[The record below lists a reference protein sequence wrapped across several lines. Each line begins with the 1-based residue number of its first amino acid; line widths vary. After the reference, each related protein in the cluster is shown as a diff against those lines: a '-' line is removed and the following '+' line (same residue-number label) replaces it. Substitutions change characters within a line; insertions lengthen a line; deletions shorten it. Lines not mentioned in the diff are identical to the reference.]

1 MITIIEDAIEQEGE
15 KKSCGSSGR
24 IESPKTT
31 PQQTRKVRETDTA
44 KRVSTSHKSSKMA
57 EKSQIE
63 SHEPVSR
70 AEFGKELAEKPDIKI
85 EQ

>member
-1 MITIIEDAIEQEGE
+1 MTIIEDAIEQERE
-15 KKSCGSSGR
+15 KKSYESSGG
-24 IESPKTT
+24 IKSPKTT
-31 PQQTRKVRETDTA
+31 PQQTRKVLETDTA

-63 SHEPVSR
+63 SHESGSK
-70 AEFGKELAEKPDIKI
+70 AEVDKELAEKPDIKI